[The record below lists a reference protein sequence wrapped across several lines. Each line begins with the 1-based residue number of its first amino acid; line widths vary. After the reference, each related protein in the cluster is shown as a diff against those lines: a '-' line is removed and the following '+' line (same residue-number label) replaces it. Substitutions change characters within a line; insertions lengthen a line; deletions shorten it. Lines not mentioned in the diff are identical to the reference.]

1 MSVAA
6 VELALGVEALDAGV
20 EVGLLI
26 LVDPF
31 WWCPFGQPVGVDA
44 AGPAFLEEVG
54 VVVSA
59 EQSQVVQV
67 GGSAQDPVED
77 VMPVAPTCRVGA
89 AGKGA
94 AAVPSGQR
102 QSLAFGG

>member
-1 MSVAA
+1 M
-6 VELALGVEALDAGV
+6 GVEALDAGV

-59 EQSQVVQV
+59 EQGQVVQV
-67 GGSAQDPVED
+67 GVAAEYPVHN
-77 VMPVAPTCRVGA
+77 VVAVAPLWWVGA
-89 AGKGA
+89 AGEAA

-102 QSLAFGG
+102 QGLAFGGQALGSA